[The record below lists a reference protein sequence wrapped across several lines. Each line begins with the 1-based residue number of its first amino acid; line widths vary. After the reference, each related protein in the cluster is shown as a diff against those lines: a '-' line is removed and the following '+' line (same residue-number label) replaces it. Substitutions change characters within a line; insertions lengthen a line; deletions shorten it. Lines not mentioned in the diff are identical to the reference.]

1 MTAICMILAG
11 VIFVILY
18 VIAGIMEAQDGQ
30 IRRLERL
37 EESDRERIR
46 KLEQQVIDL
55 LYGAGKE

>member
-11 VIFVILY
+11 VIFLILY

>member
-11 VIFVILY
+11 VIFLILY

-55 LYGAGKE
+55 LYGAGRE